1 MKQIRFDDIP
11 ALRELVSEEY
21 GQWGPSMAF
30 TQDVIDDFARLTG
43 DNQWI
48 HVDVERSRTGPF
60 GATIAHGFLTL
71 AMLPAM
77 RPPVDFEIVGAGSL
91 INYGGE
97 RLRFLAP
104 VRADVPVRSRLRVND
119 VREHK
124 RGTLVVQEM
133 QVCLAET
140 DQPAMSYQGM
150 LLYTP

>member
-1 MKQIRFDDIP
+1 VQQIRFDDIP
-11 ALRELVSEEY
+11 ALRALISDEF
-21 GQWGPSMAF
+21 GPWGPAMAF
-30 TQDVIDDFARLTG
+30 SQQTIDDFARLTG

-71 AMLPAM
+71 AMLPAL
-77 RPPVDFEIVGAGSL
+77 RPPSTFEIVGAGSL

-97 RLRFLAP
+97 KLRFLAP
-104 VRADVPVRSRLRVND
+104 VRADVPVRSRLRVLD

-124 RGTLVVQEM
+124 RGTLVIQEM
-133 QVCLAET
+133 QVCLAAT
-140 DQPAMSYQGM
+140 DLPAMSYQGM